1 MSPAL
6 EKLRDCLADA
16 RTEAATLRIEK
27 AKLQERVNEL
37 RKELD
42 QCLLNAKGIAK
53 AHAEQVARLKGEIAQ
68 LEKKLHDVGALG
80 FSP

>member
-1 MSPAL
+1 MTPAL
-6 EKLRDCLADA
+6 AKIQECLREA

-27 AKLQERVNEL
+27 AKLEERVKEL

-42 QCLLNAKGIAK
+42 QCLVNARGIAK

-80 FSP
+80 FAP